1 MRPSKYKNPAV
12 DKALLISRFFFSRS
26 SGIILIGL
34 WFEIANFSVTIF
46 TGCFTIKDGRMRS
59 SKKLNSTNYGIEMIF
74 S

>member
-12 DKALLISRFFFSRS
+12 DKALDFEIFFSHS

-59 SKKLNSTNYGIEMIF
+59 SKKLNNTNYGIEMIF